1 MFRAQSALKRNA
13 QSSPQLPYVA
23 ELEPLYRMGYKPRSG
38 ELIMVAGR
46 SGNMKSTFVLW
57 WLQRLHLPT
66 LYFSADMS
74 AFQASTKLASY
85 QLQKTVDQ
93 VALDM
98 QVEPDGSFTDP
109 GAAEHV
115 LERLSK
121 SPIHFSFGTPIRQN
135 AMVEEINA
143 WVDLYNAYPSVIVV
157 DNLMDM
163 EGCEV
168 GYEEQSL
175 AMQALS
181 NLSRQTGATIFV
193 LHHATDKGE
202 KAKADPFAPPP
213 RSEIKNGLSEK
224 AEQVLTVAI
233 DNRDNTFKVA
243 IVKQRM
249 GYTDASA
256 QNFAV
261 MSVNPDK
268 NIFWD
273 PQGPLPDRGEA

>member
-1 MFRAQSALKRNA
+1 MFRARSALKRNA
-13 QSSPQLPYVA
+13 ASSPKLPYISDF
-23 ELEPLYRMGYKPRSG
+23 EPLYKMGYNPHAG

-46 SGNMKSTFVLW
+46 SGNMKSTFALW
-57 WLQRLHLPT
+57 WIQRLHLPT

-93 VALDM
+93 VAEDM
-98 QVEPDGSFTDP
+98 HVESDGTYTDP

-115 LERLSK
+115 LERLEA
-121 SPIHFSFGTPIRQN
+121 SPIHFSFGTPIRQSV
-135 AMVEEINA
+135 MVDELNA
-143 WVDLYNAYPSVIVV
+143 WVDLYNSYPAVIVI

-175 AMQALS
+175 AMQSLS
-181 NLSRQTGATIFV
+181 NLSRQTGATVFV

-202 KAKADPFAPPP
+202 KAKQDPFAPPP

-233 DNRDNTFKVA
+233 DNRDNSFKVA
-243 IVKQRM
+243 VVKQRM

-256 QNFAV
+256 QNYAV
-261 MSVNPDK
+261 FGVNPDK

-273 PQGPLPDRGEA
+273 PTAPRIGGQHG

>member
-1 MFRAQSALKRNA
+1 MFRAASALKKNA
-13 QSSPQLPYVA
+13 AASPKLPYVA
-23 ELEPLYRMGYKPRSG
+23 DLEPLYRMGYNPHAG

-46 SGNMKSTFVLW
+46 SGAMKSTFILW
-57 WLQRLHLPT
+57 LIQRFHLPT

-74 AFQASTKLASY
+74 AFQASTKLASH
-85 QLQKTVDQ
+85 QLQRTVDQ
-93 VALDM
+93 VAEDM
-98 QVEPDGSFTDP
+98 AMEADGSFVDEE
-109 GAAEHV
+109 AAGSV
-115 LERLSK
+115 MDRLNASK
-121 SPIHFSFGTPIRQN
+121 IHFSFGTPIRQSV
-135 AMVEEINA
+135 MVEELNA
-143 WVDLYNAYPSVIVV
+143 WVDLYNSFPEVIVI

-181 NLSRQTGATIFV
+181 NLSRETGATVIV
-193 LHHATDKGE
+193 LHHASDKGE
-202 KAKADPFAPPP
+202 QARKDPFSPPP

-256 QNFAV
+256 QNYATF
-261 MSVNPDK
+261 SVNPDK
-268 NIFWD
+268 NIFWA
-273 PQGPLPDRGEA
+273 PEAHIPGARV

>member
-13 QSSPQLPYVA
+13 ASSPHLPYVP
-23 ELEPLYRMGYKPRSG
+23 ELEPLYRMGYNPHAG

-46 SGNMKSTFVLW
+46 SGAMKSTFVLW
-57 WLQRLHLPT
+57 LIQRFALPT

-85 QLQKTVDQ
+85 QLQKTVDE
-93 VALDM
+93 VAKDM
-98 QVEPDGSFTDP
+98 QTEADGSFTDQE
-109 GAAEHV
+109 AADAV
-115 LERLSK
+115 LERLAA
-121 SPIHFSFGTPIRQN
+121 SPIQFSFGTPIRQDV
-135 AMVEEINA
+135 MIEEINA
-143 WVDLYNAYPSVIVV
+143 WVDLYNSFPQVIVI

-175 AMQALS
+175 AMQSLS
-181 NLSRQTGATIFV
+181 NLSRETGATVIV
-193 LHHATDKGE
+193 LHHATDKGD
-202 KAKADPFAPPP
+202 KAKQDPFAPPP

-224 AEQVLTVAI
+224 AEQVLTVSI
-233 DNRDNTFKVA
+233 DNRDNSFKVA

-256 QNFAV
+256 QNYAVFA
-261 MSVNPDK
+261 VNPDK
-268 NIFWD
+268 NIFWA
-273 PQGPLPDRGEA
+273 PGALNPGGTA